1 MARNIDE
8 FANDLANVTQQ
19 VVQAAAQ
26 GARTTAQARALYQ
39 AAATGGEDA
48 VRAAASRMS
57 TADLQRIKK
66 QLER

>member
-1 MARNIDE
+1 MARNLDE
-8 FANDLANVTQQ
+8 FANDLTTVTQQ
-19 VVQAAAQ
+19 IVQAATQ
-26 GARTTAQARALYQ
+26 GARTTAQTRALYQ

-57 TADLQRIKK
+57 TADLQAVKK